1 MIHEYLPDE
10 KEIPKV
16 PKQWLANVCHTV
28 LKDVFRTWVKDRVA
42 DRNRELAINGN
53 LMIEMD
59 PEIAKAFHASTKVSG
74 KCGVN
79 SFFLI

>member
-1 MIHEYLPDE
+1 VIHEYLPDE

-42 DRNRELAINGN
+42 DRNRELAIKGN